1 MKDDLLKADFLDNLI
16 DNLVEN
22 VKDDDNKT
30 FEDIVNLDGSLNREL
45 YLADIVSG
53 TGMSIEGYIRFWN
66 RYDEVNNIPVEERE
80 PIKIYIDSPGG
91 NLTDTYTMIDAI
103 RMSTTPVWTIC
114 AGVAYSGGFFTF
126 IAGDHRIAYPHA
138 SFLYHEGAVGQSSD
152 AGKFRNFADFYQKQ
166 LDQMK
171 DIVLE
176 FTEIDDAT
184 YEEHRR
190 DDWWMTAE
198 EAMELGVV
206 DEIAEGFVI

>member
-1 MKDDLLKADFLDNLI
+1 MKDDLLKADFIDNLI

-66 RYDEVNNIPVEERE
+66 RYDEANNIPVEERE

-103 RMSTTPVWTIC
+103 RMSATPVWTIC

-152 AGKFRNFADFYQKQ
+152 AGKFRNFADFYQIQ
-166 LDQMK
+166 LEQLK
-171 DIVLE
+171 DIILKHTSITSE
-176 FTEIDDAT
+176 KYKEKQ
-184 YEEHRR
+184 R
-190 DDWWMTAE
+190 DDWWITADEAVDLEICDVITE
-198 EAMELGVV
+198 EL
-206 DEIAEGFVI
+206 I